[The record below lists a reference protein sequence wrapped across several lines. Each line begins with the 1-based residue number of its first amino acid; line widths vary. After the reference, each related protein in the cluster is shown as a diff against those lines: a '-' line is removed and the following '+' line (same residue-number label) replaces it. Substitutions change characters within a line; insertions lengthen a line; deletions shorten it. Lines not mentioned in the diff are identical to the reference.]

1 MDKRAIMEALA
12 EKAYKKGGFNGTWLY
27 AENGEIVSKGAFGW
41 RDAENTLPMEEN
53 TIFEMASITKM
64 FTAAAVMILVREGK
78 LSLDEE
84 YTKIFPEFP
93 YKGVTIRHLLT
104 HTSGIP
110 DYPVEKFFSS
120 VLENE
125 KGSFPAAR
133 SYTI

>member
-1 MDKRAIMEALA
+1 MEKRTIMEALV
-12 EKAYKKGGFNGTWLY
+12 EKAYEKGGFNGTWLY
-27 AENGEIVSKGAFGW
+27 AENGVIVSKGAFGW

-78 LSLDEE
+78 LSLDDE